1 MNQRAHDFVDYICN
15 KAPKHNKEILQEC
28 ATREFDLVNDSPVYH
43 CESFAVRFA
52 YTSSSSPSF
61 SNTILALSTLRKYD
75 NIPFFVVV
83 ARRDADNLIL
93 LINSTLLRK
102 ISHSSQ
108 RLSMDNIAG
117 SFNGSDICRTYDG
130 VENKPEFFDDLFAAH
145 ERMEWQDNYQRLVKA
160 TSEIAST
167 KQRFIPT
174 EREREI
180 IYGSVEKAI
189 EFVRSESFA
198 ALRDDLNNRCDE
210 NRNAIAIASRKDN
223 TNIRGRLIECLI
235 TADEATRTDIPK
247 ELTTNNDVLPRYESK
262 NGLGDYIRRFGDT
275 DAYIDIKTKFIT
287 LSSNPKGY
295 NIDDFLSQM
304 AMGNSVLLFF
314 FIGLD
319 KTGICCTRLC
329 SVYHKEL
336 LYNAR
341 IQPHWSGRATRGAV
355 QLNGKAIKS
364 ILRQES
370 FTNEIDLKEGRD
382 FLKQLLDSQTS

>member
-1 MNQRAHDFVDYICN
+1 MNQKAHDFVDYICN
-15 KAPKHNKEILQEC
+15 KAPKHDKATLQEC
-28 ATREFDLVNDSPVYH
+28 AAREFDLVKTFKVYH
-43 CESFAVRFA
+43 CESFAVRFS
-52 YTSSSSPSF
+52 YSKSSSPSF
-61 SNTILALSTLRKYD
+61 SNTILALSRLKMYD

-93 LINSTLLRK
+93 LSNSTLLRK
-102 ISHSSQ
+102 ISQSSQ
-108 RLSMDNIAG
+108 RLSMEKITG
-117 SFNGSDICRTYDG
+117 SFNGSDIYRTYDG
-130 VENKPEFFDDLFAAH
+130 VENKPDSFDHLFAVH
-145 ERMEWQDNYQRLVKA
+145 EGKEWQDNLQRLVKA
-160 TSEIAST
+160 TSEIAPT

-210 NRNAIAIASRKDN
+210 CRDAIAIVSRIDN

-235 TADEATRTDIPK
+235 TADEATRTDILK
-247 ELTTNNDVLPRYESK
+247 ELTTNNGVPPRYDSK
-262 NGLGDYIRRFGDT
+262 NGLGDYIRHFSDT
-275 DAYIDIKTKFIT
+275 DAYIDIKTKVIT

-295 NIDDFLSQM
+295 NIDDFLFLM
-304 AMGNSVLLFF
+304 AKGNSVLLFF

-336 LYNAR
+336 LGNTH
-341 IQPHWSGRATRGAV
+341 IQHHWSGRATRGEIQV
-355 QLNGKAIKS
+355 KEKAIKS
-364 ILRQES
+364 ILRQEG
-370 FTNEIDLKEGRD
+370 FANEIDLKEGRD
-382 FLKQLLDSQTS
+382 FLKQLLDS